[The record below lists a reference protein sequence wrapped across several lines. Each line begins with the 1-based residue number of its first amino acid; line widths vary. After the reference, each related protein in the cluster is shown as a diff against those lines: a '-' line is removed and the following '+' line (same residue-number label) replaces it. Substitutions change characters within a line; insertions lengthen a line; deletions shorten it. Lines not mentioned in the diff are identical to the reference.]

1 MDEMMKTLIDEK
13 KYADFRK
20 LAGEM
25 NEADIASI
33 LEELPAE
40 EFLKCFRFLPK
51 DMAADV
57 FSYLPI
63 ETQQNLI
70 TSFTDNEASS
80 IVENLFS
87 DDAADLLEEMPAN
100 FVKRILEKTSPETR
114 RTINQLLKYPED
126 SAGSI
131 MTTEFLD
138 LKEYMT
144 VEQAIARIRHEGVDK
159 ETLSNCYV
167 LDKSRALVGAVALRS
182 LVFAKSDDLIKDIM
196 EDHVISVSTHMDQEE
211 VARIIQKYDFSAIP
225 VVDSENRLVGII
237 TVDDVVD
244 ILQQEATEDI
254 EKMAA
259 ITPSDKPY
267 NKTGVFETWKK
278 RVPWLLL
285 LMVSATFTGMIIS
298 YYEEALGTYTVLTSF
313 IPMIMD
319 TCGNAG
325 SQASVSIIRALSLE
339 EIKFRDL
346 PTTVWKEIRV
356 SLLIGATL
364 AVTNFVK
371 LLVIDRVGVVI
382 ALVVCLTLVVTVFLA
397 KIVGAT
403 LPMIAK
409 KIGFDPAVMA
419 SPFITTIVDALSLVV
434 YFKFAT
440 MLLNMPV

>member
-1 MDEMMKTLIDEK
+1 MEELMKTLIEEK

-33 LEELPAE
+33 LEELPVE
-40 EFLKCFRFLPK
+40 EFIRFFRFLPK
-51 DMAADV
+51 DRAADV

-63 ETQQNLI
+63 ETQQQLI
-70 TSFTDNEASS
+70 TSFTDTEASS

-144 VEQAIARIRHEGVDK
+144 VEQAIARIRHEGIDK

-182 LVFAKSDDLIKDIM
+182 LVFAKSDDLVKDIM

-339 EIKFRDL
+339 EIKFKDL
-346 PTTVWKEIRV
+346 PATVWKEIRV

-364 AVTNFVK
+364 AATNFVK

-382 ALVVCLTLVVTVFLA
+382 ALVVCLTLIATVFLS
-397 KIVGAT
+397 KVVGAT
-403 LPMIAK
+403 LPMLVK
-409 KIGFDPAVMA
+409 KIGFDPAVTA

-434 YFKFAT
+434 YFQFAT
-440 MLLNMPV
+440 LLLDMPV